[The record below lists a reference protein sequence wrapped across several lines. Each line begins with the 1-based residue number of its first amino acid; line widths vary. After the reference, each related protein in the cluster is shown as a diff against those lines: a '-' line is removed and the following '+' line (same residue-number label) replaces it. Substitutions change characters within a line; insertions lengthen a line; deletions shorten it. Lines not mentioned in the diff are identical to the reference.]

1 MTDLSMLPPPE
12 ELFVRQEFAARH
24 PRLLSENRVY
34 WAVRNRRTNGLI
46 AAHAVYE
53 SPCGELV
60 IHEPSFIAW
69 FLGLSGRA
77 KPRVTKRK
85 RAAARGGA

>member
-1 MTDLSMLPPPE
+1 MSDLPTLPPPD
-12 ELFVRQEFAARH
+12 ELFVRRDFAGRH

-34 WAVRNRRTNGLI
+34 WAVRNRRTNGLL

-60 IHEPSFIAW
+60 IHEPAFLAW
-69 FLGLSGRA
+69 FLGLNGRS
-77 KPRVTKRK
+77 KPR
-85 RAAARGGA
+85 RARRRVSATGAP